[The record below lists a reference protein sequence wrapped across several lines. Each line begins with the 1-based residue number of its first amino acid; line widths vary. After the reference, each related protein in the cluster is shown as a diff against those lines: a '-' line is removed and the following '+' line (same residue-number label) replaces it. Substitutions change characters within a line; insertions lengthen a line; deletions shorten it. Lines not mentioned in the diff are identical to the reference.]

1 MRLAIIRRR
10 FDPHGGAERFILTA
24 AGALISAGETVTVIA
39 EDWAGGDAPGLDR
52 QQVPRG
58 GFTRAGKN
66 RHFQKAVAD
75 ILAAGGFDLV
85 QSHERLV
92 GADIFRAG
100 DGVHA
105 AWVDRL
111 GRERGPLG
119 ALALRFDPMHRL
131 VMDTERRMA
140 AEGRTLF
147 VANSQLVAGELRQW
161 LSVPESRLRVIENG
175 VDLDRFR
182 PASGEEKAVAR
193 QNFGL
198 PDGVPVVAFVGSGF
212 ERKGAFKLVEALCA
226 SNLAGVHA
234 LIAGRDRR
242 AARLAALVDRL
253 GLGNRVQLLGG
264 LDDVRSV
271 YAAADLYALPSL
283 YDPMPNAALEALASG
298 LPAVVTSDTG
308 IAVHIAEAG
317 AGAIAGR
324 NPDDLAAALASVI
337 ADLPAH
343 AEKARALAARFD
355 LADATHRWRNLYR
368 EFQ

>member
-39 EDWAGGDAPGLDR
+39 ESWAGGDAPGLER

-66 RHFQKAVAD
+66 RHFQKAVGNL
-75 ILAAGGFDLV
+75 LASGGFDLV

-111 GRERGPLG
+111 GRERGRLG
-119 ALALRFDPMHRL
+119 ALALQFDSMHRL
-131 VMDTERRMA
+131 VMDTERRMV

-147 VANSQLVAGELRQW
+147 VANSQLVAGELRDW

-175 VDLDRFR
+175 VDLDRFH
-182 PASGEEKAVAR
+182 PATVEEKAAAR

-212 ERKGAFKLVEALCA
+212 ERKGAFKLVEALRSA
-226 SNLAGVHA
+226 SLAGVHA

-253 GLGNRVQLLGG
+253 SLGNRVRLLGG
-264 LDDVRSV
+264 LDDVRPI
-271 YAAADLYALPSL
+271 YAAADLFALPSL

-298 LPAVVTSDTG
+298 LPSVVTPDTG
-308 IAVHIAEAG
+308 IAVHVAETG
-317 AGAIAGR
+317 AGAVAGR
-324 NPDDLAAALASVI
+324 DPDDLAAALAAVI
-337 ADLPAH
+337 ADLPAR

-355 LADATHRWRNLYR
+355 LADATRRWRNLYR